1 MVGKE
6 EEISAQAKPSM
17 NSASC
22 LRFATKLPL
31 EGQGDGQ
38 THTQIGLQCQHPGPP
53 MADTGLRGCLD
64 E

>member
-17 NSASC
+17 NSALC

-38 THTQIGLQCQHPGPP
+38 IHTQIGLQCQHLGPA
-53 MADTGLRGCLD
+53 MADSAERLP
-64 E
+64 